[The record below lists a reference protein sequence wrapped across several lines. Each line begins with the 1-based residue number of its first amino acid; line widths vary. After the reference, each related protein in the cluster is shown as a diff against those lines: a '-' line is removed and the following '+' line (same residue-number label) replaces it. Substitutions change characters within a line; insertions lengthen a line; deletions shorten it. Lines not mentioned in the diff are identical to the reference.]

1 MHISNKNFLPD
12 ISEETVRV
20 EITAF
25 MNSDEFDILMRF
37 ILLRKCK
44 VIRISFFTQV
54 YTSIPSSHRL
64 DLIIEMDQNTLTDF
78 SLKFL

>member
-1 MHISNKNFLPD
+1 MHINNKNFLPD
-12 ISEETVRV
+12 ISGEIVRV

-44 VIRISFFTQV
+44 VIRISFTQV

>member
-1 MHISNKNFLPD
+1 MHINNKNFLPD
-12 ISEETVRV
+12 ISGETVRV

-44 VIRISFFTQV
+44 VIRISFTQV